1 MIPIGRSLPGF
12 LTSSAHVATV
22 SKPTKEKNTT
32 DAPAS
37 TPVAPPGANGSQF
50 LGSTLS
56 PPAVITNPITASE
69 TIVTA
74 VLNRADSQGL

>member
-1 MIPIGRSLPGF
+1 
-12 LTSSAHVATV
+12 
-22 SKPTKEKNTT
+22 
-32 DAPAS
+32 
-37 TPVAPPGANGSQF
+37 VAPPGANGSQF